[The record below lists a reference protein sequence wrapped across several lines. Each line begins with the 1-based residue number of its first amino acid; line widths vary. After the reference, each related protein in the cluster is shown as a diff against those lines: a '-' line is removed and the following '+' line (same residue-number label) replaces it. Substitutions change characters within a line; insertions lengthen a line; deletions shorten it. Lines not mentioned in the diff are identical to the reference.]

1 MSEWFGRWD
10 NLGSIIKFFQ
20 NMTFMQ
26 SDVGISDRKLL
37 KILRNKYEVFSL
49 CLKYDQLVEHIK
61 LKMTTFTIGKTYIK
75 KMII

>member
-1 MSEWFGRWD
+1 
-10 NLGSIIKFFQ
+10 
-20 NMTFMQ
+20 MTFMQ

-49 CLKYDQLVEHIK
+49 CLKKYDQLVEHIK
-61 LKMTTFTIGKTYIK
+61 LKMTTFPLGKTYIK